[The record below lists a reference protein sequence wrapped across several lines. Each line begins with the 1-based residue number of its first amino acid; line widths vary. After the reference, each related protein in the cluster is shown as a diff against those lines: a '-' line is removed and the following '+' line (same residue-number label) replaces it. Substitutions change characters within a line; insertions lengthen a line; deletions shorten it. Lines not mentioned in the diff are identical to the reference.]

1 MNTGNLTK
9 ELKELEYREY
19 MAMLYLEFCN
29 SKGIDVAKESMGSRE
44 KEFNEWVSAMFQ
56 VNGNYANLV
65 SYMVDDASLVG
76 ELGKGRYN
84 SVVPNLNEA
93 GIETIAITPY
103 INTFDE
109 GKVVGYNGKIRF
121 APRTGE
127 TVIRYESPEIQT
139 IAPNINP
146 MYEYSQID
154 TLITHLPIGDVSIRP
169 LVESSRQY
177 NDVAIGAYGFIDDKN
192 RNDKLRLLKDIKEK
206 IESFYCVGCDDEYI
220 IENGSYLYLLKSNQK
235 TKVLERVLSR

>member
-1 MNTGNLTK
+1 M
-9 ELKELEYREY
+9 E
-19 MAMLYLEFCN
+19 
-29 SKGIDVAKESMGSRE
+29 SRE

-121 APRTGE
+121 TPRTGE
-127 TVIRYESPEIQT
+127 TVIRYESPKFQAC
-139 IAPNINP
+139 APNINP
-146 MYEYSQID
+146 KYGFPIIHKID

-192 RNDKLRLLKDIKEK
+192 KDDKLRLLKDIKEK
-206 IESFYCVGCDDEYI
+206 IESFYCVSCDDEYI

-235 TKVLERVLSR
+235 TLGEKVLLR